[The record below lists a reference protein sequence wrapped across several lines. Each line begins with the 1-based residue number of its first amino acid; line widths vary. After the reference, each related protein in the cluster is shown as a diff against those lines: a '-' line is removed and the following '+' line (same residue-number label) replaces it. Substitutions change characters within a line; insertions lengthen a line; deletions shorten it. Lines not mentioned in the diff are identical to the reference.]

1 MKTPLRQLEKA
12 LLAHVAAMRDSAGR
26 WRRGDPEALHDLRVA
41 VRRLRTSLAPWR
53 DRHHFRALR
62 KPLRTLAA
70 AMAGSGEQRDREV
83 QRHWLQRLLPH
94 PDARLQAWLDAQ
106 SAPLP
111 EQPAHAVCDDVRALA
126 RDLPGALRQALRRDS
141 GGALLSVRAAETH
154 RLLFRIQSALGR
166 EADLLQLPAP
176 LHALRLDCKRLRY
189 LLEPL
194 GAPAVRV
201 LRRAQHALGD
211 WRDVDCLLMAL
222 REAGVLS
229 AAAEQQLGRAHE
241 QFLQSAAHAL
251 QDLGELSE
259 ADLS

>member
-12 LLAHVAAMRDSAGR
+12 LQAHVSAIRASAGR

-53 DRHHFRALR
+53 DRHHFRTLR
-62 KPLRTLAA
+62 RPLRELAE
-70 AMAGSGEQRDREV
+70 AMAGNGEQRDREV
-83 QRHWLQRLLPH
+83 QRQWLQRLLPQ

-106 SAPLP
+106 SATLP
-111 EQPAHAVCDDVRALA
+111 DSPAQDAAAVRELA
-126 RDLPGALRQALRRDS
+126 RDLPGALRRALRKDS
-141 GGALLSVRAAETH
+141 GGALLRVRTAEIH

-166 EADLLQLPAP
+166 EADLLQLPGP

-194 GAPAVRV
+194 GAAAVRV

-211 WRDVDCLLMAL
+211 WRDVDALLMAL
-222 REAGVLS
+222 RQADALS
-229 AAAEQQLGRAHE
+229 AAAEQHLVRAHE
-241 QFLQSAAHAL
+241 QFLQSAVNAL